1 MVDFIQDKR
10 IIINDNL
17 ICTMNQ
23 DIQDKLLDDALRLM
37 EQSENHTDKP
47 WDSLQNPDTQKDCRD
62 LMDIRFAMYAHKAK
76 NEFNLENALSE
87 FKTKQHN
94 RQYTKQLILWVSAI
108 AAIYIGVIVFLNDS
122 FIFPHQT
129 NEILAFQAD
138 TLPQEIVLSTDKG
151 EKIILN
157 ESVQLQTEAKTKTKT
172 SLNYSK
178 LPTTTTPIIRTLLQ
192 THKIVIPR
200 GKTFKLVL
208 SDSTEVWLNADSK
221 LVYPTEFVENER
233 SVYLQ
238 GEAYFKV
245 AKGNKPFIV
254 KTDYLQ
260 TQVLGTEFNIRT
272 YSPEDVHVTLVKGK
286 VRVSSLDNFTAVNL
300 TPGKD
305 ASLCPNGKFELTD
318 VNSDSFTYWKDGYFY
333 FDQLPLLDIM
343 KSIGKWYNL
352 NVVFRNE
359 EAMKINM
366 HFMANRN
373 DKIEKTMR
381 LMNRLK
387 KVTLTLHNG
396 TIYID

>member
-1 MVDFIQDKR
+1 
-10 IIINDNL
+10 
-17 ICTMNQ
+17 MNQ
-23 DIQDKLLDDALRLM
+23 DIQDKLLNDALRLM
-37 EQSENHTDKP
+37 EKSEDQTEKSFDAL
-47 WDSLQNPDTQKDCRD
+47 DSTEGQKICQD
-62 LMDIRFAMYAHKAK
+62 LMDIRFALYAHKSKA
-76 NEFNLENALSE
+76 EFDTENALSE
-87 FKTKQHN
+87 FKAKQNN
-94 RQYTKQLILWVSAI
+94 RKYAKQLAFWMGGI
-108 AAIYIGVIVFLNDS
+108 AAVYIGIILILNGNFL
-122 FIFPHQT
+122 FKHQS
-129 NEILAFQAD
+129 NEVLAFQAD
-138 TLPQEIVLSTDKG
+138 TLPQKIILSTDKG
-151 EKIILN
+151 EQIVLN
-157 ESVQLQTEAKTKTKT
+157 ESVKPHKETKDKTKT
-172 SLNYSK
+172 SLNYAKNHAVS
-178 LPTTTTPIIRTLLQ
+178 PQITRTLLQ

-233 SVYLQ
+233 SVFLQ

-245 AKGNKPFIV
+245 AKGTKPFIV

-286 VRVSSLDNFTAVNL
+286 VRVSSLDNFSVVNL

-305 ASLCPNGKFELTD
+305 ASISPSGKIKLND

-352 NVVFRNE
+352 NVIFRNK
-359 EAMKINM
+359 EAMTISM
-366 HFMANRN
+366 HFMANRTTG
-373 DKIEKTMR
+373 IEETIR

-396 TIYID
+396 TIYVD